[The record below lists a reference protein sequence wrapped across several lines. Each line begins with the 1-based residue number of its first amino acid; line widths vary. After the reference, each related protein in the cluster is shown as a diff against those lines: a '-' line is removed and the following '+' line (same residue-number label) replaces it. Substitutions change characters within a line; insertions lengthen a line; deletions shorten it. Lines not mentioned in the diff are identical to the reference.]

1 LHPEFKAMFTDEK
14 DYEKPIGYYNKQ
26 EFLNL
31 IKLGMESCIKEHLS
45 EAEKDVKAELPKPD
59 DTIDIDEAA
68 KVTGFKKKSIYSK
81 VSRSELPSLT
91 RGRPLMFS
99 RAELQLWM
107 KIGRP
112 DVAEMELK
120 RRKGEI

>member
-1 LHPEFKAMFTDEK
+1 MYTDEP
-14 DYEKPIGYYNKQ
+14 DYEKPLWHYSMR
-26 EFLNL
+26 EFLTL
-31 IKLGMESCIKEHLS
+31 LKLGMENYIKEHHKVAVS
-45 EAEKDVKAELPKPD
+45 DVKEEQHTMS

>member
-1 LHPEFKAMFTDEK
+1 MEK
-14 DYEKPIGYYNKQ
+14 PNYEKPLWHYSMQ
-26 EFLNL
+26 EFVD
-31 IKLGMESCIKEHLS
+31 ILGDREKELEFRVQQMFTS
-45 EAEKDVKAELPKPD
+45 VVNQIRSDQPEPD
-59 DTIDIDEAA
+59 DTIGIEEAS
-68 KVTGFKKKSIYSK
+68 KVTGLKEKSIYTK
-81 VSRSELPSLT
+81 VSRLQIPSLT

-112 DVAEMELK
+112 SVAEMEFK

>member
-1 LHPEFKAMFTDEK
+1 MET
-14 DYEKPIGYYNKQ
+14 DYEKPLWHYSMQ
-26 EFLNL
+26 EFISIQKKEL
-31 IKLGMESCIKEHLS
+31 EATIKELIAIS
-45 EAEKDVKAELPKPD
+45 LNSIKAEQPELE
-59 DTIDIDEAA
+59 DTINIDEAT
-68 KVTGFKKKSIYSK
+68 KVTGLKEKSIYSK
-81 VSRSELPSLT
+81 VSRLQIPTLT

-112 DVAEMELK
+112 TVAEMEYK